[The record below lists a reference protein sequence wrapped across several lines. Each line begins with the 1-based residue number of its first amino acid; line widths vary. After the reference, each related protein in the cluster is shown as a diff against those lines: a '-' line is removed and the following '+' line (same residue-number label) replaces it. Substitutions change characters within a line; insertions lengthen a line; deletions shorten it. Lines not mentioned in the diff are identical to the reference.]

1 MTRIKPVL
9 FLIVLFL
16 LLSLI
21 GKSQAVSRLGIEL
34 GLVSSTSQE
43 FLSIY
48 GASYSSPS
56 LVSPVI
62 GVKWLYSKSKYFEFS
77 GGLQY
82 EMFGTSFRGN
92 NMSVSPYTCIEK
104 ITFHKLC
111 FPVTAGLNVKLGDKL
126 HTIVSAGIR
135 PNLIVSGKYFVERN
149 EQMGLQTEM
158 IQHSYNPL
166 NNAWGLNGAERFA
179 FQYTF
184 GILARLKHNDISIG
198 YSPGYRIRF
207 ERTDYPAYY

>member
-21 GKSQAVSRLGIEL
+21 GKSQAVSHLGIEL

-56 LVSPVI
+56 LISPVV

-111 FPVTAGLNVKLGDKL
+111 FPVTAGLDVKLGDKL

-149 EQMGLQTEM
+149 EQSSLK
-158 IQHSYNPL
+158 
-166 NNAWGLNGAERFA
+166 AV
-179 FQYTF
+179 TF
-184 GILARLKHNDISIG
+184 
-198 YSPGYRIRF
+198 
-207 ERTDYPAYY
+207 